1 MGKLSLMGKYWF
13 VENEDVEWSKIPKT
27 PRTPNIQLWF
37 LFARKVTNM
46 PFLAFNLQFT
56 ICRPK
61 ISAAVQKLQIRVP
74 SELYLSHS
82 SIIKQP
88 NSSRRPDRS
97 LRHISPS
104 LPSLPQQN
112 TPTDCSDHTIDHLQ
126 PSTAIKSHIHATHEV
141 NWLKSKGQLRS
152 FLSKT

>member
-1 MGKLSLMGKYWF
+1 MAGTGSIFGRVDNKDFPHDNHGEAFFNGKYSF
-13 VENEDVEWSKIPKT
+13 VENVECSSSKIPKT

-37 LFARKVTNM
+37 LFARKVANM

-61 ISAAVQKLQIRVP
+61 ISAAVQKLQIRGP
-74 SELYLSHS
+74 SELYLSHSSSS

-104 LPSLPQQN
+104 LPFLPQQN
-112 TPTDCSDHTIDHLQ
+112 TPTDCSDHTIDHPQ
-126 PSTAIKSHIHATHEV
+126 P
-141 NWLKSKGQLRS
+141 
-152 FLSKT
+152 

>member
-1 MGKLSLMGKYWF
+1 MF
-13 VENEDVEWSKIPKT
+13 NEHCSFSKIPKT

-37 LFARKVTNM
+37 LFARKVANM

-61 ISAAVQKLQIRVP
+61 ISAAVQKLQIQGP
-74 SELYLSHS
+74 SELYLSHSSSS

-112 TPTDCSDHTIDHLQ
+112 TPTDCSDHTIDHPQ
-126 PSTAIKSHIHATHEV
+126 PSTAIESHIHATHEV